1 MALCSRERKWGAQ
14 EIETTVRKLLKGL
27 LMRVS
32 SLEGAPDDGV
42 CLEDMEDMS
51 LEGQSANGFLNPYGP
66 ARFKADKQMQYC

>member
-1 MALCSRERKWGAQ
+1 
-14 EIETTVRKLLKGL
+14 
-27 LMRVS
+27 MRVS